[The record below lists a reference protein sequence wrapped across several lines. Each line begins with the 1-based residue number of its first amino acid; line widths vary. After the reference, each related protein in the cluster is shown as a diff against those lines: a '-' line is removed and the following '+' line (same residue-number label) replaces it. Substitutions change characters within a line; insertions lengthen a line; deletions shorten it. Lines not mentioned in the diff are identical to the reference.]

1 MTVAANVMQV
11 EDPGPVPRRPVIALL
26 AIPEVTAST
35 LFGMYDLFA
44 GVGRDWELL
53 VSGRASAPRLQ
64 PCVVA
69 AQTEPFRAANGVWIR
84 PDHTLTD
91 CPPADFVCISDALI
105 APDSTLAGRYQSEIA
120 WLRERHAAGAHLAS
134 ACAGGLLLAE
144 AGLLSG
150 HDATMHWAYCDALA
164 ARHPDVRVHPD
175 RAVVLT
181 GEGQRIFMAGGG
193 ASWQDLALFI
203 IARLLGATVAM
214 QTARVNLI
222 QWHRLGQQPFA
233 ALSRSAQSEDAV
245 IARCQEWVAEHYDED
260 RCVAQMTRISGLSE
274 RSFKRRFARATG
286 LSPLEYVHTL
296 RIEEAKQQ
304 LESGELP
311 IEAIAQ
317 EVGYEDAGFFGG
329 LFKRKV
335 GMTPAQYRRRFGT
348 LCRALQAVGGR

>member
-1 MTVAANVMQV
+1 MTATADVTQV
-11 EDPGPVPRRPVIALL
+11 EDSPPAARKPAIALL

-44 GVGRDWELL
+44 GVGRDWEML
-53 VSGRASAPRLQ
+53 VSGTPGEPQLQ

-69 AQTEPFRAANGVWIR
+69 ARAEPFRAANGVWIR
-84 PDHTLTD
+84 PDHTLAD
-91 CPPADFVCISDALI
+91 CPPVDFICISDALI
-105 APDSTLAGRYQSEIA
+105 APESELRGRYDAEIA
-120 WLRERHAAGAHLAS
+120 WLRECYAGGANLAS

-193 ASWQDLALFI
+193 ASWQDLALFM
-203 IARLLGATVAM
+203 IARLLGTSVAM
-214 QTARVNLI
+214 QTARANLI
-222 QWHRLGQQPFA
+222 QWHQLGQQPFA
-233 ALSRSAQSEDAV
+233 GLARSAQAEDAV
-245 IARCQEWVAEHYDED
+245 IARCQEWIAEHYDED
-260 RCVAQMTRISGLSE
+260 RCVAAMTERSGLPE

-286 LSPLEYVHTL
+286 LSPLDYVHTL
-296 RIEEAKQQ
+296 RIEEAKQL
-304 LESGELP
+304 LESSELS
-311 IEAIAQ
+311 IEAIAG
-317 EVGYEDAGFFGG
+317 EVGYEDAGFFSG

-335 GMTPAQYRRRFGT
+335 GMTPAQYRRRFGA
-348 LCRALQAVGGR
+348 LHRALQAVGRR

>member
-1 MTVAANVMQV
+1 MTTTADVTQV
-11 EDPGPVPRRPVIALL
+11 EESPSASRKPVIALL

-44 GVGRDWELL
+44 GVGRDWEML
-53 VSGRASAPRLQ
+53 VSGTPGEPQLQ

-69 AQTEPFRAANGVWIR
+69 ARAEPFRAANGVWIR
-84 PDHTLTD
+84 PDHTLAD
-91 CPPADFVCISDALI
+91 CPPVDFICISDALI
-105 APDSTLAGRYQSEIA
+105 APDSSLAGGYGSEIA
-120 WLRERHAAGAHLAS
+120 WLRERHAGGAHLAS

-144 AGLLSG
+144 TGLLSG

-233 ALSRSAQSEDAV
+233 GLARSTQGEDAV

-260 RCVAQMTRISGLSE
+260 RCVAQMTEISGLPE

-286 LSPLEYVHTL
+286 LSPLDYVHTL
-296 RIEEAKQQ
+296 RIEEAKQL
-304 LESGELP
+304 LESSELS
-311 IEAIAQ
+311 IEAIAG
-317 EVGYEDAGFFGG
+317 EVGYEDAGFFSG

-335 GMTPAQYRRRFGT
+335 GMTPAQYRRRFGA
-348 LCRALQAVGGR
+348 LHRALQAVGRR

>member
-1 MTVAANVMQV
+1 MPPATDVTQV
-11 EDPGPVPRRPVIALL
+11 ENPGPAPRKPAIALL

-44 GVGRDWELL
+44 GVGRDWEML
-53 VSGRASAPRLQ
+53 VSGAPGQPKLQ
-64 PCVVA
+64 ACVVA
-69 AQTEPFRAANGVWIR
+69 ASAEPLRAANGVWIQ
-84 PDHTLTD
+84 PDHALAD
-91 CPPADFVCISDALI
+91 CPPVDFICISDALI
-105 APDSTLAGRYQSEIA
+105 APDAELEGRFEAEVA
-120 WLRERHAAGAHLAS
+120 WLRERYAAGASLAS

-150 HDATMHWAYCDALA
+150 FDATMHWAYCDALA

-193 ASWQDLALFI
+193 ASWQDLALFM

-214 QTARVNLI
+214 QTARANLI

-233 ALSRSAQSEDAV
+233 GLARSAQADDAL
-245 IARCQEWVAEHYDED
+245 IARCQEWIAEHYDQD
-260 RCVAQMTRISGLSE
+260 RCVAQMTELSRLPE

-286 LSPLEYVHTL
+286 MSPLEYVHTL

-304 LESGELP
+304 LESSELP

-335 GMTPAQYRRRFGT
+335 GMTPAQYRRRFGS
-348 LCRALQAVGGR
+348 LHRALQAVGGR